1 MPLSQ
6 NEADRLLQM
15 SKEFADSDPLEF
27 SLAQPMNYQ
36 RELISVDRREK
47 FILDVERGNRKR
59 TRLKYQTRGREV
71 IILARLEL
79 NGPDHINPPNAPYRP
94 GERLPCPHIHLYVE
108 GFEDRVAYDLSD
120 VVNLNIRNA
129 SDGMNTFE
137 DFLTFCGIQNW
148 PNIQLLGV

>member
-6 NEADRLLQM
+6 DEADRLLSM
-15 SKEFADSDPLEF
+15 AKEFADSDNLEF
-27 SLAQPMNYQ
+27 GNASAMKFE
-36 RELISVDRREK
+36 RDLISVDRREK

-79 NGPDHINPPNAPYRP
+79 NGPDHINPPNAPHRP

-108 GFEDRVAYDLSD
+108 GFEARVAYYLPEVATLNVRDSTNGLS
-120 VVNLNIRNA
+120 
-129 SDGMNTFE
+129 TFE
-137 DFLTFCGIQNW
+137 DFLHFCGVESW
-148 PNIQLLGV
+148 PDIQLLV

>member
-15 SKEFADSDPLEF
+15 LKEFADSDPLEF
-27 SLAQPMNYQ
+27 GASQAMKYQ
-36 RELISVDRREK
+36 RELISIDRKEK

-79 NGPDHINPPNAPYRP
+79 DGPDHINPPNAPHRP
-94 GERLPCPHIHLYVE
+94 GERLSCPHIHLYLE
-108 GFEDRVAYDLSD
+108 GFEDRVAYAFAD
-120 VVNLNIRNA
+120 VANLNIRDATN
-129 SDGMNTFE
+129 GLLTFE
-137 DFLTFCGIQNW
+137 DFLFFCGVQNC
-148 PNIQLLGV
+148 PDIQLTV